1 MRITIDEDIHGELIA
16 PCERAHVWLDGVKQ
30 WHVICADDITGEIVR
45 VKIDE
50 RGYPEHIEGEL
61 IRETVKGEVK
71 IQLF

>member
-16 PCERAHVWLDGVKQ
+16 PCECAHVWLNGVKQ
-30 WHVICADDITGEIVR
+30 RHVICADDITGEIIR
-45 VKIDE
+45 VKINE
-50 RGYPEHIEGEL
+50 CGYPEHIEGEL